1 MPVATGWPENVLA
14 VFGLPYLERL
24 RRQHGNPYRRT
35 GVAAWL
41 LADDPVGRVR
51 LGELDLW
58 LAAARRHDLL
68 DRDAMRRLKRGQVF
82 VFLPKVLE
90 FAALHFF
97 EGRLGLPVRPGS
109 RADFEVRMAPG
120 WLDVE
125 VKSPITA
132 SPAAFRR
139 LVHEAGKRAKAP
151 TAVWLVS
158 LEVAPGFEAQAAAR
172 ALADGRPRDLVV
184 GVGVLRLAFGAAG
197 PTYAHAFA
205 PTTARACIDTFP

>member
-68 DRDAMRRLKRGQVF
+68 TRDAMRRLKRGQVF

-97 EGRLGLPVRPGS
+97 ENRLGLAVRPGT
-109 RADFEVRMAPG
+109 RADFEVREGTG

-125 VKSPITA
+125 VKAPISP

-151 TAVWLVS
+151 TAILLVS
-158 LEVAPGFEAQAAAR
+158 LEVPPGFEAVAAAR
-172 ALADGRPRDLVV
+172 ALKEGRPRDAVV
-184 GVGVLRLAFGAAG
+184 GVGVLRIGFEEAGAV
-197 PTYAHAFA
+197 YAHAFA
-205 PTTARACIDTFP
+205 PTGNGPIAGFG

>member
-1 MPVATGWPENVLA
+1 MPVATGWPPSVLA

-24 RRQHGNPYRRT
+24 RRQHRNPYRRT
-35 GVAAWL
+35 GVAARL
-41 LADDPVGRVR
+41 LADDPAGRVR
-51 LGELDLW
+51 PQELDRW
-58 LAAARRHDLL
+58 LAAARGHDLL
-68 DRDAMRRLKRGQVF
+68 TRDAMRRLKRGQVF

-97 EGRLGLPVRPGS
+97 EERLRLPVRPGS
-109 RADFEVRMAPG
+109 RSDFEVRTAFG

-132 SPAAFRR
+132 SPGAFRR
-139 LVHEAGKRAKAP
+139 LVHEAGKHAKAP

-172 ALADGRPRDLVV
+172 ALEEGRPRDLVV
-184 GVGVLRLAFGAAG
+184 GVGVLRLAFAAAG
-197 PTYAHAFA
+197 PVYAHAFA
-205 PTTARACIDTFP
+205 PSNARTVVESFR